1 MSQNKTGSFSFRV
14 KIIPFNEKEIVNYDY
29 IYCIGNYYYRIFA
42 EAIRQEIKYREEQRY
57 YAALNRKIEDDFE
70 NLNRRYGTN
79 LPTKIK

>member
-1 MSQNKTGSFSFRV
+1 M
-14 KIIPFNEKEIVNYDY
+14 IIFIVLV
-29 IYCIGNYYYRIFA
+29 IITIGFFT

>member
-1 MSQNKTGSFSFRV
+1 MSQNNSGSFYFRI
-14 KIIPFNEKEIVNYDY
+14 KIIPINEKEIVNYDY

-42 EAIRQEIKYREEQRY
+42 EAIRQEIKYRDQQIY